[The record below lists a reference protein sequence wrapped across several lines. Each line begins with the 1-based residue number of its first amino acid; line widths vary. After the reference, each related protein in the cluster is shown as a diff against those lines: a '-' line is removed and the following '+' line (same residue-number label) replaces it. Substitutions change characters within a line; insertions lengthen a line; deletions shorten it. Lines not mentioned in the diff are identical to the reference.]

1 MGQYYTPIIKRSN
14 NNFETYYS
22 HDYNNGL
29 KLMEHSY
36 IGNNF
41 VDTVLKQLYNNPG
54 RLAWVGDYA
63 EKGDYFNGTDLS
75 TFIRESQDEDH
86 ELKNR
91 KKPTATNGSF
101 ASNKFVINLRTGEYI
116 NMAKYIDIAPKD
128 SYGDQIHPVSLLTAV
143 GNGRGGGDYF
153 GDFESMVGDWAGDEI
168 VVRDSEPTSGTDITE
183 DCTFAEEAEY

>member
-63 EKGDYFNGTDLS
+63 ENDDYFNGTDLAK
-75 TFIRESQDEDH
+75 FIIESQDEDH

-91 KKPTATNGSF
+91 KKPTATNGDF

-128 SYGDQIHPVSLLTAV
+128 SYGGQVHPISLLTAV

-153 GDFESMVGDWAGDEI
+153 GDFESVVGDWAGDEI

-183 DCTFAEEAEY
+183 DCIFVEEY